1 MNYQDKAAATSFSK
15 DEGGATAGTKFL
27 NVTAGV
33 QSDDE
38 ISLDYIHQAVSI
50 PIMVTHVGPSARKV
64 NKKRGQI
71 VTSPKVASSIGQL
84 NKNKNMVSLKRDS
97 LKSIASLTSN
107 ITAEIIH
114 EDGQSN
120 LDVDANNYGNVMN
133 LTQKEV

>member
-1 MNYQDKAAATSFSK
+1 
-15 DEGGATAGTKFL
+15 
-27 NVTAGV
+27 
-33 QSDDE
+33 
-38 ISLDYIHQAVSI
+38 
-50 PIMVTHVGPSARKV
+50 
-64 NKKRGQI
+64 
-71 VTSPKVASSIGQL
+71 
-84 NKNKNMVSLKRDS
+84 MVSLKRDS

>member
-1 MNYQDKAAATSFSK
+1 M
-15 DEGGATAGTKFL
+15 
-27 NVTAGV
+27 
-33 QSDDE
+33 
-38 ISLDYIHQAVSI
+38 
-50 PIMVTHVGPSARKV
+50 

-71 VTSPKVASSIGQL
+71 VTSPKVASSKGQL
-84 NKNKNMVSLKRDS
+84 TKSKNMVSLKRDS